1 MNDVKFYLLYINPSI
16 NCLKIIYY
24 HLYSQCAIYKD
35 NYPNNYFYPLP
46 VITYFL
52 SLRRKFVLRPLD
64 IVFITPFCFYYP
76 RQAVHSLTLE
86 DYYLLKF
93 KHRYMKQ
100 ETMGLVIPI
109 NKEQMKELTK
119 ETKETLAIHAIDA
132 AESNRTF
139 GSVDLWNSRKNQRTM
154 ASMRRWIN

>member
-1 MNDVKFYLLYINPSI
+1 MDNVKFYFLYLNPSI
-16 NCLKIIYY
+16 NCLKNIYY
-24 HLYSQCAIYKD
+24 HLYLQCAIHKHK
-35 NYPNNYFYPLP
+35 YPINYFYPLP
-46 VITYFL
+46 VIIYSI
-52 SLRRKFVLRPLD
+52 SLRRKFDLRPLD
-64 IVFITPFCFYYP
+64 VVFITPFCFFYP
-76 RQAVHSLTLE
+76 RQAVHSLTLK
-86 DYYLLKF
+86 DFYLLKF
-93 KHRYMKQ
+93 KYRYMKQ